1 MQEKGNRKP
10 KNKEKEIEI
19 GDRKRKR
26 MSRVM
31 YYKTFYDRNLQI
43 FVTAR
48 VFVPGKPHHPSIMFV
63 GKARGLP

>member
-10 KNKEKEIEI
+10 KNEEKEIEI

-31 YYKTFYDRNLQI
+31 YYKTF
-43 FVTAR
+43 
-48 VFVPGKPHHPSIMFV
+48 
-63 GKARGLP
+63 